1 MERVKIVGM
10 DFYKCLKYSSIVSC
24 TLVIISG
31 VVSLLISR
39 GSLITTLEGIKGVL
53 FVAGSMGLMIGAGS
67 IIKKDR
73 GREKD
78 WLEWKQRFHIFSYRV
93 TFIIMSIVILLYGCI
108 VDEILFMLNH

>member
-1 MERVKIVGM
+1 MERVKTVGL
-10 DFYKCLKYSSIVSC
+10 DFYKCLKYSSLVSG
-24 TLVIISG
+24 TLVVISG
-31 VVSLLISR
+31 VIGLLISR
-39 GSLITTLEGIKGVL
+39 GSLITTLEGIKEVL
-53 FVAGSMGLMIGAGS
+53 FVAGSMGLMIGAAS

>member
-10 DFYKCLKYSSIVSC
+10 DFYKCMKYSSFVSC

-31 VVSLLISR
+31 VISLLISR
-39 GSLITTLEGIKGVL
+39 GSLITTLESIKGIL
-53 FVAGSMGLMIGAGS
+53 FAAGSMGLITGAGS

-73 GREKD
+73 GKEKD
-78 WLEWKQRFHIFSYRV
+78 WLEWKQRFHIFSFRV

-108 VDEILFMLNH
+108 VDEILFVLNH